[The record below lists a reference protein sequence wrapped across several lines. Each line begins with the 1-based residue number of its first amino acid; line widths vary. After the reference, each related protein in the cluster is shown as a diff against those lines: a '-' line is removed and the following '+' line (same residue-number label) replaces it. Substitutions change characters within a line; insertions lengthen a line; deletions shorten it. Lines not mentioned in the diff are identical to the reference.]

1 MTTTSKRIQPVRSIV
16 DRVFESAFGY
26 RYLRGLFHFGVRM
39 QPIRKALDLRAGDRV
54 LDVGCGTGDYA
65 PLVNRAD
72 CQYVGID
79 LYAPYIEKARQLY
92 PAPNREYRVGDIR
105 SLKLEPRSFNK
116 ALILGVMHHLTDEE
130 NLVMLRDLNRIISER
145 IVIMDLSPGGW
156 HVVNTILCRFDRGRY
171 PRRLKAQCELLGRVF
186 DVTWAG
192 EYFVRSGIQ
201 RYSLIVC
208 RPRPESAA

>member
-1 MTTTSKRIQPVRSIV
+1 MV

-39 QPIRKALDLRAGDRV
+39 QPIRRVLDLQSGDRV
-54 LDVGCGTGDYA
+54 LDVGCGAGDYA

-72 CQYVGID
+72 CRYVGID
-79 LYAPYIEKARQLY
+79 LYEPYIQKARELY

-105 SLKLEPRSFNK
+105 SLDLASGSFNK

-130 NLVMLRDLNRIISER
+130 NLVMLRDLSKIISDR

-156 HVVNTILCRFDRGRY
+156 HVINTILCRLDRGRY
-171 PRRLKAQCELLGRVF
+171 PRRLRDQCDLLNQVM

-208 RPRPESAA
+208 KPRH